1 MLPEEKARVKIDKQL
16 RNAGWDIVA
25 RNEYLPNST
34 SAVKEALMGG
44 NTESDY
50 LLFID
55 GKAIA
60 VVEAKREENP
70 LGDEVK
76 KQAEDYAISPQ
87 VWYGLWFEKLIPL
100 VYMANGNKIYF
111 KNMLVEGSDYEE
123 LSQMH
128 SPKKM
133 LQIVGKKSEYGALPL
148 IEKRGLRDCQ
158 YRAEVKFEESLK
170 MGNKKNLAVLAT
182 GSGKTYLACLA
193 SYRLLN
199 YTPTRRILFLVDR
212 NNLARQTESEF
223 SVFDRTEGQQKM
235 GNLYTINRLKKE
247 EDIKGDIVIS
257 TIQKLFCVLTGQAI
271 NDSDEDA
278 EDEKAKAD
286 EEKNSK
292 TVIEL
297 GNDLKLPPDYFQL
310 IIVDECHRSIYGK
323 WKKVLDYFSDATV
336 LGLTAT
342 PTPEAYAFFNKNV
355 IEEYTYEALKNAVAK
370 IINIEGK
377 SMTELLEEKVAQGE
391 PLVVMLVGI
400 NGTGKTTTIG
410 KLSNYYIKKGYTP
423 VIAASDT
430 FRAGAIEQV
439 QYHAD
444 NLGVKLIK
452 HEKGSDPAAVAFDA
466 VQHARAKGKELVLID
481 TAGRMQTNTN
491 LMDEMKKIR
500 RVSKP
505 DLVVFVGDALTGND
519 ATEQARKF
527 NEAIDIDGVILT
539 KADADSKGGAAL
551 SIGYII
557 QKPILFLGMGQSYDD
572 IKEYDADWML
582 EQIFS

>member
-1 MLPEEKARVKIDKQL
+1 MFDSLKKKFADASGKLRNKVEDEAKEENNVELIEEPIEETFDEIEESEDIEEFSDDEDISEEELDEMLDDALDEESEKDADDDKREKSGFLGFLKRDKKEDEEDSDADLEEVSEEEIEKEAEETETEDSQLEAAEGSEEEIPEEEVEEEEEESKKSRRSLFRRKKKEDSEEDSDADKKEKSGRFL
-16 RNAGWDIVA
+16 SFIKEKSISEDDVEDILFELELGLLEADVA
-25 RNEYLPNST
+25 MDVS
-34 SAVKEALMGG
+34 SV
-44 NTESDY
+44 
-50 LLFID
+50 
-55 GKAIA
+55 
-60 VVEAKREENP
+60 VVES
-70 LGDEVK
+70 VK
-76 KQAEDYAISPQ
+76 
-87 VWYGLWFEKLIPL
+87 
-100 VYMANGNKIYF
+100 
-111 KNMLVEGSDYEE
+111 
-123 LSQMH
+123 
-128 SPKKM
+128 
-133 LQIVGKKSEYGALPL
+133 
-148 IEKRGLRDCQ
+148 
-158 YRAEVKFEESLK
+158 
-170 MGNKKNLAVLAT
+170 
-182 GSGKTYLACLA
+182 
-193 SYRLLN
+193 
-199 YTPTRRILFLVDR
+199 
-212 NNLARQTESEF
+212 
-223 SVFDRTEGQQKM
+223 
-235 GNLYTINRLKKE
+235 
-247 EDIKGDIVIS
+247 
-257 TIQKLFCVLTGQAI
+257 
-271 NDSDEDA
+271 
-278 EDEKAKAD
+278 
-286 EEKNSK
+286 
-292 TVIEL
+292 
-297 GNDLKLPPDYFQL
+297 NDLVGQK
-310 IIVDECHRSIYGK
+310 IKRS
-323 WKKVLDYFSDATV
+323 SD
-336 LGLTAT
+336 
-342 PTPEAYAFFNKNV
+342 

-377 SMTELLEEKVAQGE
+377 SMTELLEDKVAQGE

>member
-1 MLPEEKARVKIDKQL
+1 MFDSLKKKFADASGKLRNKVEEEAKEENNVELIEESSEETFDEIEESEEEILDEEEVSEDEPLSESEEDEFEGEDDISEDELDEILDATLKEEAEEESEEEEKKER
-16 RNAGWDIVA
+16 AGRFRSFFNRGKKEDSKEEA
-25 RNEYLPNST
+25 EE
-34 SAVKEALMGG
+34 SAEEEVKEA
-44 NTESDY
+44 E
-50 LLFID
+50 
-55 GKAIA
+55 
-60 VVEAKREENP
+60 
-70 LGDEVK
+70 DEV
-76 KQAEDYAISPQ
+76 P
-87 VWYGLWFEKLIPL
+87 
-100 VYMANGNKIYF
+100 
-111 KNMLVEGSDYEE
+111 EE
-123 LSQMH
+123 
-128 SPKKM
+128 
-133 LQIVGKKSEYGALPL
+133 V
-148 IEKRGLRDCQ
+148 
-158 YRAEVKFEESLK
+158 EESVEE
-170 MGNKKNLAVLAT
+170 AEE
-182 GSGKTYLACLA
+182 S
-193 SYRLLN
+193 
-199 YTPTRRILFLVDR
+199 VD
-212 NNLARQTESEF
+212 
-223 SVFDRTEGQQKM
+223 
-235 GNLYTINRLKKE
+235 E
-247 EDIKGDIVIS
+247 E
-257 TIQKLFCVLTGQAI
+257 
-271 NDSDEDA
+271 
-278 EDEKAKAD
+278 AD
-286 EEKNSK
+286 EEAEVEEEAEEEKKSK
-292 TVIEL
+292 RSFFRRSKKDKSDDEEKEEKSGGFLSFIKEKSISEDDVEDILFELEL
-297 GNDLKLPPDYFQL
+297 GLLEADVAMDVSSVVVESVKNDLVGQK
-310 IIVDECHRSIYGK
+310 IKRS
-323 WKKVLDYFSDATV
+323 SD
-336 LGLTAT
+336 
-342 PTPEAYAFFNKNV
+342 
-355 IEEYTYEALKNAVAK
+355 IEEYTYQALKNAVAK
-370 IINIEGK
+370 IIDVEGK

-466 VQHARAKGKELVLID
+466 VQHAKAKGKELVLID

-551 SIGYII
+551 SVGYII
-557 QKPILFLGMGQSYDD
+557 KKPILFLGMGQSYDD

>member
-1 MLPEEKARVKIDKQL
+1 MFDSLKKKFADASGKL
-16 RNAGWDIVA
+16 RNKVEDEA
-25 RNEYLPNST
+25 
-34 SAVKEALMGG
+34 KEENNVELIEESSEETFDEIESEELESSEGEAEDFEEFEDEDFDNLDEISEEELDAMLDASLEEDKEDDEKEKSGFLG
-44 NTESDY
+44 FLKRDKKEDLEEESEEESEDAEEETVEEVEEEGIEDESEEIEEEAEESD
-50 LLFID
+50 
-55 GKAIA
+55 
-60 VVEAKREENP
+60 ESEE
-70 LGDEVK
+70 E
-76 KQAEDYAISPQ
+76 S
-87 VWYGLWFEKLIPL
+87 
-100 VYMANGNKIYF
+100 
-111 KNMLVEGSDYEE
+111 
-123 LSQMH
+123 
-128 SPKKM
+128 
-133 LQIVGKKSEYGALPL
+133 KKS
-148 IEKRGLRDCQ
+148 KR
-158 YRAEVKFEESLK
+158 SLF
-170 MGNKKNLAVLAT
+170 
-182 GSGKTYLACLA
+182 
-193 SYRLLN
+193 
-199 YTPTRRILFLVDR
+199 RR
-212 NNLARQTESEF
+212 
-223 SVFDRTEGQQKM
+223 K
-235 GNLYTINRLKKE
+235 KKE
-247 EDIKGDIVIS
+247 ESEDES
-257 TIQKLFCVLTGQAI
+257 E
-271 NDSDEDA
+271 DEDKKEKSGRFLSFIKEKSIS
-278 EDEKAKAD
+278 EDDVED
-286 EEKNSK
+286 ILFEL
-292 TVIEL
+292 EL
-297 GNDLKLPPDYFQL
+297 GLLEADVAMDVSSVVVESVK
-310 IIVDECHRSIYGK
+310 DELVGQKIKRS
-323 WKKVLDYFSDATV
+323 SD
-336 LGLTAT
+336 
-342 PTPEAYAFFNKNV
+342 
-355 IEEYTYEALKNAVAK
+355 IEEYTYKALKNAVAK
-370 IINIEGK
+370 IIDIDGK

-557 QKPILFLGMGQSYDD
+557 KKPILFLGMGQSYDD

>member
-1 MLPEEKARVKIDKQL
+1 MFDSLKKKFADASGKLRNKVEDEAKEENNVELIEEPIEETFDEIEESEEIEEFSDDEDISEEELDEMLDAALEEESEEESEELEESEEDSDADKKEKSGFLGFLKRDKKEDEEDSDADFEEEPEEEIEEAAEEEEDSQL
-16 RNAGWDIVA
+16 
-25 RNEYLPNST
+25 
-34 SAVKEALMGG
+34 EA
-44 NTESDY
+44 
-50 LLFID
+50 
-55 GKAIA
+55 
-60 VVEAKREENP
+60 
-70 LGDEVK
+70 
-76 KQAEDYAISPQ
+76 
-87 VWYGLWFEKLIPL
+87 
-100 VYMANGNKIYF
+100 
-111 KNMLVEGSDYEE
+111 VEGSEE
-123 LSQMH
+123 EIPEEEREEEEEEKEDES
-128 SPKKM
+128 
-133 LQIVGKKSEYGALPL
+133 KKS
-148 IEKRGLRDCQ
+148 KR
-158 YRAEVKFEESLK
+158 SLF
-170 MGNKKNLAVLAT
+170 
-182 GSGKTYLACLA
+182 
-193 SYRLLN
+193 
-199 YTPTRRILFLVDR
+199 RR
-212 NNLARQTESEF
+212 
-223 SVFDRTEGQQKM
+223 K
-235 GNLYTINRLKKE
+235 KKE
-247 EDIKGDIVIS
+247 E
-257 TIQKLFCVLTGQAI
+257 
-271 NDSDEDA
+271 SDEP
-278 EDEKAKAD
+278 EDEDKK
-286 EEKNSK
+286 EKSGGFLSFIK
-292 TVIEL
+292 EKSISEDDVEDILFELEL
-297 GNDLKLPPDYFQL
+297 GLLEADVAMDVSSVVVESVKNDLVGQK
-310 IIVDECHRSIYGK
+310 IKRS
-323 WKKVLDYFSDATV
+323 SD
-336 LGLTAT
+336 
-342 PTPEAYAFFNKNV
+342 

-551 SIGYII
+551 SVGYII
-557 QKPILFLGMGQSYDD
+557 KKPIFFLGMGQSYDD

>member
-1 MLPEEKARVKIDKQL
+1 MFDSLKKKFADASGKLRNKVEDEAKEENNVELIEEPIEETFDEIEESEDIEEFSDDEDISEEELDEMLDDALDEESEKDADDDKREKSGFLGFLKRDKKEDEEDSDADLEEVSEEEIEEEAEETETEDSQLEAAEGSEEEIPEEEVEEEEEESKKSRRSLFRRKKKEDSEEDSDADKKEKSGRFL
-16 RNAGWDIVA
+16 SFIKEKSISEDDVEDILFELELGLLEADVA
-25 RNEYLPNST
+25 MDVS
-34 SAVKEALMGG
+34 SV
-44 NTESDY
+44 
-50 LLFID
+50 
-55 GKAIA
+55 
-60 VVEAKREENP
+60 VVES
-70 LGDEVK
+70 VK
-76 KQAEDYAISPQ
+76 
-87 VWYGLWFEKLIPL
+87 
-100 VYMANGNKIYF
+100 
-111 KNMLVEGSDYEE
+111 
-123 LSQMH
+123 
-128 SPKKM
+128 
-133 LQIVGKKSEYGALPL
+133 
-148 IEKRGLRDCQ
+148 
-158 YRAEVKFEESLK
+158 
-170 MGNKKNLAVLAT
+170 
-182 GSGKTYLACLA
+182 
-193 SYRLLN
+193 
-199 YTPTRRILFLVDR
+199 
-212 NNLARQTESEF
+212 
-223 SVFDRTEGQQKM
+223 
-235 GNLYTINRLKKE
+235 
-247 EDIKGDIVIS
+247 
-257 TIQKLFCVLTGQAI
+257 
-271 NDSDEDA
+271 
-278 EDEKAKAD
+278 
-286 EEKNSK
+286 
-292 TVIEL
+292 
-297 GNDLKLPPDYFQL
+297 NDLVGQK
-310 IIVDECHRSIYGK
+310 IKRS
-323 WKKVLDYFSDATV
+323 SD
-336 LGLTAT
+336 
-342 PTPEAYAFFNKNV
+342 

-557 QKPILFLGMGQSYDD
+557 KKPILFLGMGQSYDD

-582 EQIFS
+582 NQLFSEDEVAVEE

>member
-1 MLPEEKARVKIDKQL
+1 MFDSLKKKFADASGKL
-16 RNAGWDIVA
+16 RNKVED
-25 RNEYLPNST
+25 
-34 SAVKEALMGG
+34 
-44 NTESDY
+44 
-50 LLFID
+50 
-55 GKAIA
+55 
-60 VVEAKREENP
+60 EAKEENNVE
-70 LGDEVK
+70 LIEESSEETFDEIESEELESSEGE
-76 KQAEDYAISPQ
+76 AEDFEEFEDEDFDNLDEIS
-87 VWYGLWFEKLIPL
+87 E
-100 VYMANGNKIYF
+100 
-111 KNMLVEGSDYEE
+111 EE
-123 LSQMH
+123 LDAMLDASLEEDKEDDEKEK
-128 SPKKM
+128 SGFLGFLKRDKKED
-133 LQIVGKKSEYGALPL
+133 LE
-148 IEKRGLRDCQ
+148 
-158 YRAEVKFEESLK
+158 EESE
-170 MGNKKNLAVLAT
+170 
-182 GSGKTYLACLA
+182 
-193 SYRLLN
+193 
-199 YTPTRRILFLVDR
+199 D
-212 NNLARQTESEF
+212 ES
-223 SVFDRTEGQQKM
+223 
-235 GNLYTINRLKKE
+235 
-247 EDIKGDIVIS
+247 
-257 TIQKLFCVLTGQAI
+257 
-271 NDSDEDA
+271 EDA
-278 EDEKAKAD
+278 EEETVEEVEEEGIEDESEEIEEEAEESD
-286 EEKNSK
+286 ESEEESKKSKRSLFRRKKKEDSDDESEDEDKKEKSGRFLSFIK
-292 TVIEL
+292 EKSISEDDVEDILFELEL
-297 GNDLKLPPDYFQL
+297 GLLEADVAMDVSSVVVESVK
-310 IIVDECHRSIYGK
+310 DELVGQKIKRS
-323 WKKVLDYFSDATV
+323 SD
-336 LGLTAT
+336 
-342 PTPEAYAFFNKNV
+342 
-355 IEEYTYEALKNAVAK
+355 IEEYTYKALKNAVAK
-370 IINIEGK
+370 IIDIDGK

-557 QKPILFLGMGQSYDD
+557 KKPILFLGMGQSYDD

>member
-1 MLPEEKARVKIDKQL
+1 MFDSLKKKFAEASGKL
-16 RNAGWDIVA
+16 RNKV
-25 RNEYLPNST
+25 ET
-34 SAVKEALMGG
+34 
-44 NTESDY
+44 
-50 LLFID
+50 
-55 GKAIA
+55 
-60 VVEAKREENP
+60 EAKEENNVE
-70 LGDEVK
+70 LIEESAEETFDEIEES
-76 KQAEDYAISPQ
+76 EDMESS
-87 VWYGLWFEKLIPL
+87 EE
-100 VYMANGNKIYF
+100 
-111 KNMLVEGSDYEE
+111 VEEVSKEE
-123 LSQMH
+123 LDDEGYSEEDEEEFDDSDEISEEELDEMLDAALDEEED
-128 SPKKM
+128 SEDEDSEDEDSEDEDSEDEDSKDDDKKEKSGFFSF
-133 LQIVGKKSEYGALPL
+133 LKRDKKDDS
-148 IEKRGLRDCQ
+148 K
-158 YRAEVKFEESLK
+158 EE
-170 MGNKKNLAVLAT
+170 A
-182 GSGKTYLACLA
+182 
-193 SYRLLN
+193 
-199 YTPTRRILFLVDR
+199 
-212 NNLARQTESEF
+212 
-223 SVFDRTEGQQKM
+223 
-235 GNLYTINRLKKE
+235 E
-247 EDIKGDIVIS
+247 EDIEEDSEDLEIPEEIEVSEIESVEESEEESSEGESKKSRRSLFRRKKKEDSGD
-257 TIQKLFCVLTGQAI
+257 
-271 NDSDEDA
+271 DS
-278 EDEKAKAD
+278 KS
-286 EEKNSK
+286 EEKKEKSGGFLSFIK
-292 TVIEL
+292 EKSISEDDVEDILFELEL
-297 GNDLKLPPDYFQL
+297 GLLEADVAMDVSSVVVESVKNDLVGQK
-310 IIVDECHRSIYGK
+310 IKRS
-323 WKKVLDYFSDATV
+323 SD
-336 LGLTAT
+336 
-342 PTPEAYAFFNKNV
+342 

-377 SMTELLEEKVAQGE
+377 SMTEMLEEKVAQGD

-439 QYHAD
+439 GYHAD

-466 VQHARAKGKELVLID
+466 VQHAKAKGKELVLID

-551 SIGYII
+551 SVGYII
-557 QKPILFLGMGQSYDD
+557 KKPIFFLGMGQSYDD

>member
-1 MLPEEKARVKIDKQL
+1 MFDSLKKKFADASGKLRNKVEDEAKEENNVELIEEPIEETFDEIEESEEIEEFSDDEDISEEELDEMLDAALEEESEEESEEDSDADKKEKSGFLGFLKRDKKEDEEDSDADLEEEPEEEIEEAAEEEEDSQL
-16 RNAGWDIVA
+16 
-25 RNEYLPNST
+25 
-34 SAVKEALMGG
+34 EA
-44 NTESDY
+44 
-50 LLFID
+50 
-55 GKAIA
+55 
-60 VVEAKREENP
+60 
-70 LGDEVK
+70 
-76 KQAEDYAISPQ
+76 
-87 VWYGLWFEKLIPL
+87 
-100 VYMANGNKIYF
+100 
-111 KNMLVEGSDYEE
+111 VEGSKEGIPEE
-123 LSQMH
+123 EREEGEDEEEES
-128 SPKKM
+128 
-133 LQIVGKKSEYGALPL
+133 KKS
-148 IEKRGLRDCQ
+148 KR
-158 YRAEVKFEESLK
+158 SLF
-170 MGNKKNLAVLAT
+170 
-182 GSGKTYLACLA
+182 
-193 SYRLLN
+193 
-199 YTPTRRILFLVDR
+199 RR
-212 NNLARQTESEF
+212 
-223 SVFDRTEGQQKM
+223 K
-235 GNLYTINRLKKE
+235 KKE
-247 EDIKGDIVIS
+247 E
-257 TIQKLFCVLTGQAI
+257 
-271 NDSDEDA
+271 SDEP
-278 EDEKAKAD
+278 EDEDKK
-286 EEKNSK
+286 EKSGGFLSFIK
-292 TVIEL
+292 EKSISEDDVEDILFELEL
-297 GNDLKLPPDYFQL
+297 GLLEADVAMDVSSVVVESVKNDLVGQK
-310 IIVDECHRSIYGK
+310 IKRS
-323 WKKVLDYFSDATV
+323 SD
-336 LGLTAT
+336 
-342 PTPEAYAFFNKNV
+342 
-355 IEEYTYEALKNAVAK
+355 IEEYTYKALKNAVSK
-370 IINIEGK
+370 IIDIEGK

-557 QKPILFLGMGQSYDD
+557 KKPILFLGMGQSYDD

>member
-1 MLPEEKARVKIDKQL
+1 MFDSLKKKFADASGKL
-16 RNAGWDIVA
+16 RNKVED
-25 RNEYLPNST
+25 
-34 SAVKEALMGG
+34 
-44 NTESDY
+44 
-50 LLFID
+50 
-55 GKAIA
+55 
-60 VVEAKREENP
+60 EAKEENNVE
-70 LGDEVK
+70 LIEESSEETFDEIESEELESSEGE
-76 KQAEDYAISPQ
+76 AEDFEEFEDEDFDNLDEIS
-87 VWYGLWFEKLIPL
+87 E
-100 VYMANGNKIYF
+100 
-111 KNMLVEGSDYEE
+111 EE
-123 LSQMH
+123 LDAMLDASLEEDKEDDEKEK
-128 SPKKM
+128 SGFLGFLKRDKKED
-133 LQIVGKKSEYGALPL
+133 LE
-148 IEKRGLRDCQ
+148 
-158 YRAEVKFEESLK
+158 EESEE
-170 MGNKKNLAVLAT
+170 
-182 GSGKTYLACLA
+182 
-193 SYRLLN
+193 
-199 YTPTRRILFLVDR
+199 
-212 NNLARQTESEF
+212 ES
-223 SVFDRTEGQQKM
+223 
-235 GNLYTINRLKKE
+235 
-247 EDIKGDIVIS
+247 
-257 TIQKLFCVLTGQAI
+257 
-271 NDSDEDA
+271 EDA
-278 EDEKAKAD
+278 EEETVEEVEEEGIEDESEEIEEEAEESD
-286 EEKNSK
+286 ESEEESKKSKRSLFRRKKKEDSDDESEDEDKKEKSGRFLSFIK
-292 TVIEL
+292 EKSISEDDVEDILFELEL
-297 GNDLKLPPDYFQL
+297 GLLEADVAMDVSSVVVESVK
-310 IIVDECHRSIYGK
+310 DELVGQKIKRS
-323 WKKVLDYFSDATV
+323 SD
-336 LGLTAT
+336 
-342 PTPEAYAFFNKNV
+342 
-355 IEEYTYEALKNAVAK
+355 IEEYTYKALKNAVAK
-370 IINIEGK
+370 IIDIDGK

-444 NLGVKLIK
+444 KLGVKLIK

-557 QKPILFLGMGQSYDD
+557 KKPILFLGMGQSYDD

>member
-1 MLPEEKARVKIDKQL
+1 MFDSLKKKFADASGKLRNKVEDEAKEENNVELIEEPTEETFDEIEESEEMEEFSDDDEISEEELDEMLDAALEEEVNEESEEEVKDEDKKEKSGFLGFLKRNKKQDAEEESDEALEEESEEIDESEEGSEEKPEEKAAEELEDEGSKLESVED
-16 RNAGWDIVA
+16 AEEESD
-25 RNEYLPNST
+25 
-34 SAVKEALMGG
+34 EALDE
-44 NTESDY
+44 ES
-50 LLFID
+50 
-55 GKAIA
+55 
-60 VVEAKREENP
+60 EE
-70 LGDEVK
+70 
-76 KQAEDYAISPQ
+76 
-87 VWYGLWFEKLIPL
+87 EK
-100 VYMANGNKIYF
+100 
-111 KNMLVEGSDYEE
+111 EE
-123 LSQMH
+123 EES
-128 SPKKM
+128 
-133 LQIVGKKSEYGALPL
+133 KKS
-148 IEKRGLRDCQ
+148 RR
-158 YRAEVKFEESLK
+158 SLF
-170 MGNKKNLAVLAT
+170 
-182 GSGKTYLACLA
+182 
-193 SYRLLN
+193 
-199 YTPTRRILFLVDR
+199 RR
-212 NNLARQTESEF
+212 
-223 SVFDRTEGQQKM
+223 K
-235 GNLYTINRLKKE
+235 KKE
-247 EDIKGDIVIS
+247 ESDDSKDEGKKEKSGGFLSFIKEKSISEDDVEDI
-257 TIQKLFCVLTGQAI
+257 LFEL
-271 NDSDEDA
+271 
-278 EDEKAKAD
+278 
-286 EEKNSK
+286 
-292 TVIEL
+292 EL
-297 GNDLKLPPDYFQL
+297 GLLEADVAMDVSSVVVESVKNDLVGQK
-310 IIVDECHRSIYGK
+310 IKRS
-323 WKKVLDYFSDATV
+323 SD
-336 LGLTAT
+336 
-342 PTPEAYAFFNKNV
+342 
-355 IEEYTYEALKNAVAK
+355 IEEYTYKALKNAVAK
-370 IINIEGK
+370 IIDIEGK

-557 QKPILFLGMGQSYDD
+557 KKPILFLGMGQSYDD

>member
-1 MLPEEKARVKIDKQL
+1 MFDSLKKKFADASGKLRNKVEDEAKEENNVELIEEPIEETFDEIEESEEIEEFSDDEDISEEELDEMLDAALEEESEEESEELEESEEDSDADKKEKSGFLGFLKRDKKEDEEDSDADLEEEPEEEIEEAAEEEEDSQL
-16 RNAGWDIVA
+16 
-25 RNEYLPNST
+25 
-34 SAVKEALMGG
+34 EA
-44 NTESDY
+44 
-50 LLFID
+50 
-55 GKAIA
+55 
-60 VVEAKREENP
+60 
-70 LGDEVK
+70 
-76 KQAEDYAISPQ
+76 
-87 VWYGLWFEKLIPL
+87 
-100 VYMANGNKIYF
+100 
-111 KNMLVEGSDYEE
+111 VEGSEE
-123 LSQMH
+123 EIPEEGEEEKEDES
-128 SPKKM
+128 
-133 LQIVGKKSEYGALPL
+133 KKS
-148 IEKRGLRDCQ
+148 KR
-158 YRAEVKFEESLK
+158 SLF
-170 MGNKKNLAVLAT
+170 
-182 GSGKTYLACLA
+182 
-193 SYRLLN
+193 
-199 YTPTRRILFLVDR
+199 RR
-212 NNLARQTESEF
+212 
-223 SVFDRTEGQQKM
+223 K
-235 GNLYTINRLKKE
+235 KKE
-247 EDIKGDIVIS
+247 E
-257 TIQKLFCVLTGQAI
+257 
-271 NDSDEDA
+271 SDEP
-278 EDEKAKAD
+278 EDEDKK
-286 EEKNSK
+286 EKSGGFLSFIK
-292 TVIEL
+292 EKSISEDDVEDILFELEL
-297 GNDLKLPPDYFQL
+297 GLLEADVAMDVSSVVVESVKNDLVGQK
-310 IIVDECHRSIYGK
+310 IKRS
-323 WKKVLDYFSDATV
+323 SD
-336 LGLTAT
+336 
-342 PTPEAYAFFNKNV
+342 
-355 IEEYTYEALKNAVAK
+355 IEEYTYKALKNAVSK
-370 IINIEGK
+370 IIDIEGK

-557 QKPILFLGMGQSYDD
+557 KKPILFLGMGQSYDD